1 MFAYEGKDEVLPD
14 LICVAFGELESER
27 GTLSMFSIFPNG
39 LDTSDEKVDRGA
51 FGHLVWSL
59 QVLVHTPKLIYRVK
73 VGQWLDILLIPTV
86 GLVLS
91 VECVGMS

>member
-1 MFAYEGKDEVLPD
+1 MVC
-14 LICVAFGELESER
+14 IAFGELKSER
-27 GTLSMFSIFPNG
+27 STLSVFSIFPNG
-39 LDTSDEKVDRGA
+39 LDASDEKVDGCA

-91 VECVGMS
+91 VECIGMS